1 MEPYQS
7 TFGLNGA
14 GSSAGIIFIIY
25 NLGQIAAF
33 PFCGLLAD
41 GYGRRKCIFVGC
53 LIVLIGTAVQTSCH
67 TRSAFMGGRF
77 ILGFGAAIA
86 SVSPKLL
93 HHRKAVV
100 LTGYQAAGPAYIVE
114 LAHPAYRGFQAG
126 MYNNFWWLGNI
137 LAGWTTYGTDR
148 TSSFLQ
154 KSIDSAVII

>member
-1 MEPYQS
+1 MTVPSWYARTSSNLVAPFADRYQGAINAMKTYQS
-7 TFGLNGA
+7 TFGLDGA
-14 GSSAGIIFIIY
+14 GSSTGIIFIIY

-41 GYGRRKCIFVGC
+41 GYGRRKCIFIGC

-93 HHRKAVV
+93 KK
-100 LTGYQAAGPAYIVE
+100 L
-114 LAHPAYRGFQAG
+114 
-126 MYNNFWWLGNI
+126 
-137 LAGWTTYGTDR
+137 
-148 TSSFLQ
+148 
-154 KSIDSAVII
+154 